1 VESALSTPCPR
12 CGEAAEVKRG
22 VCMKCGAIRDLAAA
36 SAPGAPS
43 DEPTP
48 DEKAAKFMRPFTIFF
63 AILFVIGVA
72 LLAYGLAQSK
82 PALAVIGFGL
92 MGSPFG
98 VRSWLRTRGSDI

>member
-22 VCMKCGAIRDLAAA
+22 VCTKCGAIRDLAAA
-36 SAPGAPS
+36 SSPGPPS
-43 DEPTP
+43 QELSP
-48 DEKAAKFMRPFTIFF
+48 DEKAAKFMRPFTILFG
-63 AILFVIGVA
+63 ILFVIGVA
-72 LLAYGLAQSK
+72 LLVYGLAQSK
-82 PALAVIGFGL
+82 PAPAVIGFAL